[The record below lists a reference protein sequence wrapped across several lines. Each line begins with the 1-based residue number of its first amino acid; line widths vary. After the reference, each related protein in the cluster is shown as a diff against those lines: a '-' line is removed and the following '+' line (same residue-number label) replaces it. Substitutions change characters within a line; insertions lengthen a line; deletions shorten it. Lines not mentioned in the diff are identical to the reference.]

1 LSASEDDDIAARLAH
16 LEQRTDRLVNMV
28 VLAFPLGAAIV
39 VNYMVTPYSTWLAA
53 IATSITAV
61 LAFFGPAW
69 YGARGERLAAAVF
82 DAWLPV
88 KDAAPTWCDVLG
100 LTRTASRAEI
110 VAAYRDK
117 AKLAHPDVGG
127 SHEAM
132 TALSRAR
139 DAALLTLET
148 WSGRARR

>member
-1 LSASEDDDIAARLAH
+1 VAGGDCH
-16 LEQRTDRLVNMV
+16 LDHRRIGVLWPRLVWR
-28 VLAFPLGAAIV
+28 A
-39 VNYMVTPYSTWLAA
+39 
-53 IATSITAV
+53 
-61 LAFFGPAW
+61 
-69 YGARGERLAAAVF
+69 GERLAAAVF